1 MTSIKD
7 QKNSAAGTLILTGLR
22 LKINWDFSRMIIL
35 KIFTSVFW
43 VKKYVNDYIWFDPEK
58 LVKEYANGDFNK
70 AEDFLDKPVIVD

>member
-1 MTSIKD
+1 
-7 QKNSAAGTLILTGLR
+7 
-22 LKINWDFSRMIIL
+22 MIIL

-70 AEDFLDKPVIVD
+70 AEDFLDKPVLVD